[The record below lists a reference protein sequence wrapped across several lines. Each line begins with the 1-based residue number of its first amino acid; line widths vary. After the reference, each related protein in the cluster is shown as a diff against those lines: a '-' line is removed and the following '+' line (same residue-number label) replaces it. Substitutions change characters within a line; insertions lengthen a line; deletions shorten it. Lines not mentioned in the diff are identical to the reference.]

1 MVMSNLKYDYEFD
14 PEAQNNTAAS
24 IARFAMLGG
33 KDVLDIGA
41 GPAIVSRYL
50 ASQGRE
56 ATCLD
61 NDDDALASLDGTGL
75 RTIHADLESESWADE
90 LIGQSFDVI
99 ILADVLEHLRQPLT
113 ILDSIRDQ
121 VLLREDG
128 LLVVSVPNA
137 SHVSVVSE
145 LFVGEFDY
153 TKTGILDE
161 THVRWFTLHNLTTL
175 LEAAGFVVDRVER
188 TRRSLEQTGSAV
200 HAMTI
205 SEPVRRE
212 LSARNPESETYQF
225 VVLARPDNAA
235 NRIAAERSRFA
246 EERRAWRE
254 EREAWSR
261 QLAEAAAS
269 ETSPTHQNLSAE
281 NERLRKELVRVRAIL
296 QDERQATR
304 ADLKLGAAEMSRVHG
319 RARDLKEVLQK
330 VKRERQEARDSLRQ
344 ARETIKRLR
353 LRIARQDEELERL
366 RDTFE
371 SSRGVRAAA
380 KVVKVVRRAKT
391 GGGHD

>member
-1 MVMSNLKYDYEFD
+1 MSNLKYDYEFD

-50 ASQGRE
+50 VSQGRE

-61 NDDDALASLDGTGL
+61 NDDDALASLDGMGL
-75 RTIHADLESESWADE
+75 RAIHADLESESWADE

-113 ILDSIRDQ
+113 ILNSIREK

-145 LFVGEFDY
+145 LLVGEFDY

-175 LEAAGFVVDRVER
+175 LMAAGFVVDRVER

-235 NRIAAERSRFA
+235 NRIAAERNRFA
-246 EERRAWRE
+246 EERKAWRE
-254 EREAWSR
+254 EREAWGR
-261 QLAEAAAS
+261 QLAAAESAAPGSSAS
-269 ETSPTHQNLSAE
+269 HQDLSAE
-281 NERLRKELVRVRAIL
+281 NERLRNELGRLRAIL
-296 QDERQATR
+296 QDERRATR
-304 ADLKLGAAEMSRVHG
+304 ADLKLGAAEMSRVQG

-344 ARETIKRLR
+344 SRETVKRLR
-353 LRIARQDEELERL
+353 LRVARQDEELERL

-380 KVVKVVRRAKT
+380 KVVKVVRRAKG